1 MYTYLN
7 QKYGLKSLIVE
18 WAASIINGVKTY
30 LREDHE
36 VTLFA
41 KILKNECDE
50 EFRLI
55 QMHVKDTLLQL
66 VKVIYKDKY
75 PLKSETDVQAYL
87 EQTQQGKI
95 EEWIWMKILDKMYE
109 EQDAATLQDQIRML
123 VEEKT
128 KSVQDSKTNRKL
140 TREELNQKL

>member
-1 MYTYLN
+1 
-7 QKYGLKSLIVE
+7 
-18 WAASIINGVKTY
+18 VKTY

-55 QMHVKDTLLQL
+55 QLHVKDTLLQL

-75 PLKSETDVQAYL
+75 PQKSETDVLKYL
-87 EQTQQGKI
+87 DETQQGKI
-95 EEWIWMKILDKMYE
+95 EDWIWLKILDKMYE
-109 EQDAATLQDQIRML
+109 DQDSSTLQGQIRE
-123 VEEKT
+123 VIE
-128 KSVQDSKTNRKL
+128 NR
-140 TREELNQKL
+140 T

>member
-7 QKYGLKSLIVE
+7 QKYGLKTLIVE
-18 WAASIINGVKTY
+18 WAASIIQGVKTF
-30 LREDHE
+30 LREDHD

-55 QMHVKDTLLQL
+55 QVHVKDTLMQL

-75 PLKSETDVQAYL
+75 PLKSEVDVNAFL
-87 EQTQQGKI
+87 DSTANGKI

-109 EQDAATLQDQIRML
+109 E
-123 VEEKT
+123 
-128 KSVQDSKTNRKL
+128 SDSL
-140 TREELNQKL
+140 LL